1 MAAWILAQGLSAE
14 RPLVILSDNSVEHA
28 LFALAA
34 QHVGVPS
41 AAISPAYSLM
51 SKDFDKLR
59 SMVSLL
65 EPGAIYV
72 SAMQP
77 FAAALA
83 AIQPLHSA
91 TIVSGNAADTGAISF
106 RTIAATLETPDVAK
120 AFAAVTPDTI
130 AKFLFT
136 SGSTGTPKAVINTQ
150 RMLTSSQQAKAQTWS
165 FLEGSGDGLVIL
177 DWLPWSHTFGANH
190 NFNLVLRNGGTLFV
204 DGGKPAPGL
213 FATSLAN
220 LRSVM
225 PTVYFNV
232 PRGFDM
238 LIAALRSDDEL
249 RRRFFSEVKF
259 AFYAGAALP
268 QNLWDALEELS
279 IKTVGRA
286 LPMVSAWGS
295 TETSPLAT
303 DCHFQA
309 QRSGN
314 IGVPIPGTELKLVP
328 SGDKLEVRVRGPNV
342 TPGYWKAPE
351 LTAQAFDAEGFY
363 LIGDAVT
370 FADPARPELGLFFDG
385 RVAEDFKLNSGTW
398 VSVGTLRVAGIAALA
413 PLAQDIVVT
422 GHGGDEVRFL
432 VFPNIAACRAHAGL
446 TDSADVKDVIG
457 HDKVRHSIAQGL
469 AKLKAQSGNSSGHAT
484 RALLLAEPAS
494 VDGGEITDK
503 GYINQRAVLTRRAQ
517 AVATL
522 DDDGF
527 RRMDRLRRVR
537 RGTSDLARHAGTSP
551 AMTKSKSF
559 ALTNLLPKQLT
570 CESFRAIARFTDRAV
585 ELPCRAGRKR
595 MLERSGP
602 SGPNARAHQ
611 AGWNAGA
618 RLAVVAVARSGAAL
632 AGHGAEILVQP
643 PQQVDQNL
651 PLVFLQAGQQP
662 PLAFER
668 GHDHLVVDRA
678 PARGQR
684 DGVGAAVVGC
694 GADRDQAALLQH
706 RKIAADRPL
715 VEADHVADPRG
726 RNAGL
731 DRQQRHDPPFR
742 DVDAEIALIKH
753 RRAVR
758 QLVGDEGDERRNVAV
773 EIEQRAV
780 IGGCGL
786 HWARPARFPAKGN
799 LAHVSIIAAELRPSN
814 RDMGQGFTRTNF
826 GRSR

>member
-1 MAAWILAQGLSAE
+1 MTPAAALGRDRSEMLFATPAITADRRADGSVILKSTTPLRGSARCIGDWLEHWARQAPDRIFLADRVSADAPWATVTYSDALKQVRSTAAWILAQGLSAE

-51 SKDFDKLR
+51 SKDFDKLK
-59 SMVSLL
+59 SMVALL
-65 EPGAIYV
+65 QPGAIYV
-72 SAMQP
+72 SSTKP

-91 TIVSGNAADTGAISF
+91 TIVSGDAEAVSF
-106 RTIAATLETPDVAK
+106 RSIAATPETPDVEK
-120 AFAAVTPDTI
+120 AFAAITPDTI

-150 RMLTSSQQAKAQTWS
+150 RMLTSSQQAKAQTWT
-165 FLEGSGDGLVIL
+165 FLDDIGEDLVIL

-190 NFNLVLRNGGTLFV
+190 NFNLVLRNGGTLHV

-238 LIAALRSDDEL
+238 LIAALRSDEEL
-249 RRRFFSEVKF
+249 RQKFFSEVKF

-279 IKTVGRA
+279 IRTVGRA

-309 QRSGN
+309 KRSGN

-351 LTAQAFDAEGFY
+351 LTAQAFDSEGFY

-370 FADPARPELGLFFDG
+370 FADPARPDLGLFFDG

-432 VFPNIAACRAHAGL
+432 VFPNIAACRVHAGL
-446 TDSADVKDVIG
+446 HESADVKDVIG
-457 HDKVRHSIAQGL
+457 HDKVRSAIASGL
-469 AKLKAQSGNSSGHAT
+469 AKLRAQSGHSSGHAT

-522 DDDGF
+522 DD
-527 RRMDRLRRVR
+527 
-537 RGTSDLARHAGTSP
+537 
-551 AMTKSKSF
+551 
-559 ALTNLLPKQLT
+559 
-570 CESFRAIARFTDRAV
+570 
-585 ELPCRAGRKR
+585 
-595 MLERSGP
+595 
-602 SGPNARAHQ
+602 
-611 AGWNAGA
+611 
-618 RLAVVAVARSGAAL
+618 AAS
-632 AGHGAEILVQP
+632 AEWI
-643 PQQVDQNL
+643 
-651 PLVFLQAGQQP
+651 
-662 PLAFER
+662 
-668 GHDHLVVDRA
+668 
-678 PARGQR
+678 
-684 DGVGAAVVGC
+684 GC
-694 GADRDQAALLQH
+694 A
-706 RKIAADRPL
+706 
-715 VEADHVADPRG
+715 
-726 RNAGL
+726 
-731 DRQQRHDPPFR
+731 
-742 DVDAEIALIKH
+742 
-753 RRAVR
+753 
-758 QLVGDEGDERRNVAV
+758 
-773 EIEQRAV
+773 
-780 IGGCGL
+780 
-786 HWARPARFPAKGN
+786 
-799 LAHVSIIAAELRPSN
+799 S
-814 RDMGQGFTRTNF
+814 
-826 GRSR
+826 

>member
-1 MAAWILAQGLSAE
+1 MTPAAATHRAESEALFATPSVVADRRADGSIVLKSTEGLGESTRCVGDWLEHWARQTPDRIFLGDRASVDAPWSTVTYKDALKQVRGAAAWILAQGLSAE

-41 AAISPAYSLM
+41 ASISPAYSLM

-59 SMVSLL
+59 SMLTLL
-65 EPGAIYV
+65 GPGAIYV
-72 SAMQP
+72 SGTKP

-83 AIQPLHSA
+83 AIAPLHSA
-91 TIVSGNAADTGAISF
+91 TIVSGDGDSTIPF
-106 RTIAATLETPDVAK
+106 RAIAATAETSDVAK
-120 AFAAVTPDTI
+120 AFAAITPDTI

-165 FLEGSGDGLVIL
+165 FLDSIDDLVIL

-190 NFNLVLRNGGTLFV
+190 NFNLVLRNGGTLYV

-238 LIAALRSDDEL
+238 LIAALRGDDEL
-249 RRRFFSEVKF
+249 RRKFFGEVRF

-268 QNLWDALEELS
+268 QNLWDALEALS
-279 IKTVGRA
+279 LQTVGRA

-309 QRSGN
+309 KRSGN

-342 TPGYWKAPE
+342 TPGYWKAPD
-351 LTAQAFDAEGFY
+351 LTAQAFDGEGFY

-398 VSVGTLRVAGIAALA
+398 VNVGNLRVAGITALA

-446 TDSADVKDVIG
+446 SDSADVNEVIA
-457 HDKVRHSIAQGL
+457 HDKVRSGIAQGL
-469 AKLKAQSGNSSGHAT
+469 AKLKAQGGNSSGHAT

-503 GYINQRAVLTRRAQ
+503 GYINQRAVLTRRAG
-517 AVATL
+517 AVAVL
-522 DDDGF
+522 YDGASTEWI
-527 RRMDRLRRVR
+527 
-537 RGTSDLARHAGTSP
+537 G
-551 AMTKSKSF
+551 
-559 ALTNLLPKQLT
+559 
-570 CESFRAIARFTDRAV
+570 CAV
-585 ELPCRAGRKR
+585 L
-595 MLERSGP
+595 M
-602 SGPNARAHQ
+602 
-611 AGWNAGA
+611 
-618 RLAVVAVARSGAAL
+618 
-632 AGHGAEILVQP
+632 
-643 PQQVDQNL
+643 
-651 PLVFLQAGQQP
+651 
-662 PLAFER
+662 
-668 GHDHLVVDRA
+668 
-678 PARGQR
+678 
-684 DGVGAAVVGC
+684 
-694 GADRDQAALLQH
+694 
-706 RKIAADRPL
+706 
-715 VEADHVADPRG
+715 
-726 RNAGL
+726 
-731 DRQQRHDPPFR
+731 
-742 DVDAEIALIKH
+742 
-753 RRAVR
+753 
-758 QLVGDEGDERRNVAV
+758 
-773 EIEQRAV
+773 
-780 IGGCGL
+780 
-786 HWARPARFPAKGN
+786 
-799 LAHVSIIAAELRPSN
+799 
-814 RDMGQGFTRTNF
+814 
-826 GRSR
+826 

>member
-1 MAAWILAQGLSAE
+1 MTSLAARRDDPEALFAVPAIVADRRADGSIILKSTTPLRESARCVGDWLEHWAAQTPDRIFLGERASVDAPWTTVTYRQALGQVRAAAAWILARRLSAE
-14 RPLVILSDNSVEHA
+14 RPLVILADNGIDHA
-28 LFALAA
+28 LLALAA

-51 SKDFDKLR
+51 SKDFDKLK
-59 SMVSLL
+59 SMITLL
-65 EPGAIYV
+65 QPGAIYV
-72 SAMQP
+72 SGTKP
-77 FAAALA
+77 FAAALS

-91 TIVSGNAADTGAISF
+91 RIISGNAADADAIPF
-106 RTIAATLETPDVAK
+106 RTIAATPETPAVEQ

-130 AKFLFT
+130 ALFLFT

-150 RMLTSSQQAKAQTWS
+150 RMLTSSQQAKAQTWA
-165 FLEGSGDGLVIL
+165 FLEAARDLVIL

-190 NFNLVLRNGGTLFV
+190 NFNLVLRNGGTLYV

-238 LIAALRSDDEL
+238 LIAALRGDDEL
-249 RRRFFSEVKF
+249 RRRFFGEVKF

-279 IKTVGRA
+279 VKTSGRA

-309 QRSGN
+309 RRSGN

-328 SGDKLEVRVRGPNV
+328 CGDKLEVRVRGPNV

-351 LTAQAFDAEGFY
+351 LTAQAFDSDGFY

-398 VSVGTLRVAGIAALA
+398 VSVGTLRVAAISALA

-446 TDSADVKDVIG
+446 SDSADVKDVIG
-457 HDKVRHSIAQGL
+457 HEKVRAAFAQGL

-503 GYINQRAVLTRRAQ
+503 GYINQRAVLTRRAG

-522 DDDGF
+522 DDDASAEWIGC
-527 RRMDRLRRVR
+527 
-537 RGTSDLARHAGTSP
+537 AG
-551 AMTKSKSF
+551 
-559 ALTNLLPKQLT
+559 
-570 CESFRAIARFTDRAV
+570 
-585 ELPCRAGRKR
+585 
-595 MLERSGP
+595 
-602 SGPNARAHQ
+602 
-611 AGWNAGA
+611 
-618 RLAVVAVARSGAAL
+618 
-632 AGHGAEILVQP
+632 
-643 PQQVDQNL
+643 
-651 PLVFLQAGQQP
+651 
-662 PLAFER
+662 
-668 GHDHLVVDRA
+668 
-678 PARGQR
+678 
-684 DGVGAAVVGC
+684 
-694 GADRDQAALLQH
+694 
-706 RKIAADRPL
+706 
-715 VEADHVADPRG
+715 
-726 RNAGL
+726 
-731 DRQQRHDPPFR
+731 
-742 DVDAEIALIKH
+742 
-753 RRAVR
+753 
-758 QLVGDEGDERRNVAV
+758 
-773 EIEQRAV
+773 
-780 IGGCGL
+780 
-786 HWARPARFPAKGN
+786 
-799 LAHVSIIAAELRPSN
+799 
-814 RDMGQGFTRTNF
+814 
-826 GRSR
+826 

>member
-1 MAAWILAQGLSAE
+1 MMPAAAPSRDESETLFAMPAIVADRRDDGSIILKSTTPLRESARCIGDWLEHWARQAPGRILLADRASADAPWSTVTYKDALRQVRSAAAWILAQGLSVE

-51 SKDFDKLR
+51 SRDFDKLR
-59 SMVSLL
+59 NMISLL

-72 SAMQP
+72 SGAKP

-91 TIVSGNAADTGAISF
+91 TIVSGDAADTSAIAF
-106 RTIAATLETPDVAK
+106 RSVAATPETLDVAK

-150 RMLTSSQQAKAQTWS
+150 RMLTSSQQAKVQTWS
-165 FLEGSGDGLVIL
+165 FLEASGEDLVIL

-190 NFNLVLRNGGTLFV
+190 NFNLVLRNGGTLYV

-213 FATSLAN
+213 FATSMAN
-220 LRSVM
+220 LRSVL

-238 LIAALRSDDEL
+238 LIGALRSDGEL
-249 RRRFFSEVKF
+249 RQRFFSEVKF

-370 FADPARPELGLFFDG
+370 FADPARPERGLFFDG

-422 GHGGDEVRFL
+422 GHGGDEVGFL

-446 TDSADVKDVIG
+446 PDSADARDVIR
-457 HDKVRHSIAQGL
+457 HDEVRSAIASGL

-522 DDDGF
+522 DDAASTEWIG
-527 RRMDRLRRVR
+527 
-537 RGTSDLARHAGTSP
+537 
-551 AMTKSKSF
+551 
-559 ALTNLLPKQLT
+559 
-570 CESFRAIARFTDRAV
+570 C
-585 ELPCRAGRKR
+585 
-595 MLERSGP
+595 SG
-602 SGPNARAHQ
+602 
-611 AGWNAGA
+611 
-618 RLAVVAVARSGAAL
+618 
-632 AGHGAEILVQP
+632 
-643 PQQVDQNL
+643 
-651 PLVFLQAGQQP
+651 
-662 PLAFER
+662 
-668 GHDHLVVDRA
+668 
-678 PARGQR
+678 
-684 DGVGAAVVGC
+684 
-694 GADRDQAALLQH
+694 
-706 RKIAADRPL
+706 
-715 VEADHVADPRG
+715 
-726 RNAGL
+726 
-731 DRQQRHDPPFR
+731 
-742 DVDAEIALIKH
+742 
-753 RRAVR
+753 
-758 QLVGDEGDERRNVAV
+758 
-773 EIEQRAV
+773 
-780 IGGCGL
+780 
-786 HWARPARFPAKGN
+786 
-799 LAHVSIIAAELRPSN
+799 
-814 RDMGQGFTRTNF
+814 
-826 GRSR
+826 

>member
-1 MAAWILAQGLSAE
+1 MPAAAPGRDRPETLFATPAIIADRRTDGSIILKSTTPLRERARCIGDWLVHWARQAPERVFLADRASADAPWSTVTYRDALKQVRAAGAWILAHGLSSE

-41 AAISPAYSLM
+41 TAISPAYSLM
-51 SKDFDKLR
+51 SRDFDKLR

-72 SAMQP
+72 SAMKP

-91 TIVSGNAADTGAISF
+91 TIVSGDVADTGAILF
-106 RTIAATLETPDVAK
+106 RAIAATPETPDVAK

-165 FLEGSGDGLVIL
+165 FLEGRGEDLVIL

-190 NFNLVLRNGGTLFV
+190 NFNLVLRNGGTLYV

-225 PTVYFNV
+225 PTIYFNV

-238 LIAALRSDDEL
+238 LISALRSDDEL
-249 RRRFFSEVKF
+249 RQKFFSEVKF

-432 VFPNIAACRAHAGL
+432 IFPNIVACRAHAGL
-446 TDSADVKDVIG
+446 PDGADAKDVIG
-457 HDKVRHSIAQGL
+457 HDKVRSAIASGL

-517 AVATL
+517 AVASL
-522 DDDGF
+522 DD
-527 RRMDRLRRVR
+527 
-537 RGTSDLARHAGTSP
+537 
-551 AMTKSKSF
+551 
-559 ALTNLLPKQLT
+559 
-570 CESFRAIARFTDRAV
+570 
-585 ELPCRAGRKR
+585 
-595 MLERSGP
+595 
-602 SGPNARAHQ
+602 
-611 AGWNAGA
+611 
-618 RLAVVAVARSGAAL
+618 AAS
-632 AGHGAEILVQP
+632 AEWIS
-643 PQQVDQNL
+643 
-651 PLVFLQAGQQP
+651 
-662 PLAFER
+662 
-668 GHDHLVVDRA
+668 
-678 PARGQR
+678 
-684 DGVGAAVVGC
+684 C
-694 GADRDQAALLQH
+694 
-706 RKIAADRPL
+706 
-715 VEADHVADPRG
+715 
-726 RNAGL
+726 
-731 DRQQRHDPPFR
+731 
-742 DVDAEIALIKH
+742 
-753 RRAVR
+753 
-758 QLVGDEGDERRNVAV
+758 
-773 EIEQRAV
+773 
-780 IGGCGL
+780 
-786 HWARPARFPAKGN
+786 
-799 LAHVSIIAAELRPSN
+799 
-814 RDMGQGFTRTNF
+814 
-826 GRSR
+826 

>member
-1 MAAWILAQGLSAE
+1 MTTAAATGRDQPDALFAKPAITADRRADGSIIVKSTVLLEAERALRRRLAGTLGAADAGADISRRPQDADAPWNTVTYAGALRQVRSAAAWILAQGLSAE
-14 RPLVILSDNSVEHA
+14 RPLVILSDNSVDHA

-51 SKDFDKLR
+51 SKDFDKLKG
-59 SMVSLL
+59 MISLL
-65 EPGAIYV
+65 GPGAIYV
-72 SAMQP
+72 SSTKP

-83 AIQPLHSA
+83 AIA
-91 TIVSGNAADTGAISF
+91 AAASGQDRQRRCRRRRCDPIPE
-106 RTIAATLETPDVAK
+106 IAATPETPAVEK
-120 AFAAVTPDTI
+120 AFKAVTPDTI

-150 RMLTSSQQAKAQTWS
+150 RMLTSSQQAKAQTWT
-165 FLEGSGDGLVIL
+165 FLEAARDDLVIL

-190 NFNLVLRNGGTLFV
+190 NFNLVLRNGGTLYV

-249 RRRFFSEVKF
+249 RRKFFGEVKF

-309 QRSGN
+309 KRSGN
-314 IGVPIPGTELKLVP
+314 IGVPISGTELKLVP

-370 FADPARPELGLFFDG
+370 FADPDRPELGLFFDG

-398 VSVGTLRVAGIAALA
+398 VNVGTLRVAGIAALA

-446 TDSADVKDVIG
+446 PDSAGADEVIG
-457 HDKVRHSIAQGL
+457 HEKVRAAIGQGL
-469 AKLKAQSGNSSGHAT
+469 AKLKAQGGNSSGHAT

-503 GYINQRAVLTRRAQ
+503 GYINQRAVLTRRAG
-517 AVATL
+517 AVAML
-522 DDDGF
+522 DDDASTEWIGC
-527 RRMDRLRRVR
+527 
-537 RGTSDLARHAGTSP
+537 AG
-551 AMTKSKSF
+551 
-559 ALTNLLPKQLT
+559 
-570 CESFRAIARFTDRAV
+570 
-585 ELPCRAGRKR
+585 
-595 MLERSGP
+595 
-602 SGPNARAHQ
+602 
-611 AGWNAGA
+611 
-618 RLAVVAVARSGAAL
+618 
-632 AGHGAEILVQP
+632 
-643 PQQVDQNL
+643 
-651 PLVFLQAGQQP
+651 
-662 PLAFER
+662 
-668 GHDHLVVDRA
+668 
-678 PARGQR
+678 
-684 DGVGAAVVGC
+684 
-694 GADRDQAALLQH
+694 
-706 RKIAADRPL
+706 
-715 VEADHVADPRG
+715 
-726 RNAGL
+726 
-731 DRQQRHDPPFR
+731 
-742 DVDAEIALIKH
+742 
-753 RRAVR
+753 
-758 QLVGDEGDERRNVAV
+758 
-773 EIEQRAV
+773 
-780 IGGCGL
+780 
-786 HWARPARFPAKGN
+786 
-799 LAHVSIIAAELRPSN
+799 
-814 RDMGQGFTRTNF
+814 
-826 GRSR
+826 

>member
-1 MAAWILAQGLSAE
+1 MTIAAISGADSQNLFATPAIVADRRTDGSILVRSTTPLRPSARCTGDWLEHWARQAPDRIFLADRASVDTPWTTVTYKDALQRVRSAAAWILAQGLSAE

-51 SKDFDKLR
+51 STDFDKLK
-59 SMVSLL
+59 SMVTLL
-65 EPGAIYV
+65 GPGAIYV
-72 SAMQP
+72 SDTKP

-83 AIQPLHSA
+83 AIKPLHSA
-91 TIVSGNAADTGAISF
+91 AIVSGGAGDDSAISF
-106 RTIAATLETPDVAK
+106 RAITATPETPDVEK

-150 RMLTSSQQAKAQTWS
+150 RMLTSSQQAKAQTWT
-165 FLEGSGDGLVIL
+165 FLEDIGEDLVIL

-190 NFNLVLRNGGTLFV
+190 NFNLVLRNGGTLYV

-225 PTVYFNV
+225 PSVYFNV

-238 LIAALRSDDEL
+238 LIAALRGDDEL
-249 RRRFFSEVKF
+249 RKKFFSEVKF

-309 QRSGN
+309 KRSGN

-351 LTAQAFDAEGFY
+351 LTAQAFDEEGFY

-446 TDSADVKDVIG
+446 PDSADVKDVIG
-457 HDKVRHSIAQGL
+457 HDRVRSAIAQGL
-469 AKLKAQSGNSSGHAT
+469 ARLKAQAGNSSGHAT

-503 GYINQRAVLTRRAQ
+503 GYINQRAVLTRRAS

-522 DDDGF
+522 DDDASSEWIGC
-527 RRMDRLRRVR
+527 
-537 RGTSDLARHAGTSP
+537 AG
-551 AMTKSKSF
+551 
-559 ALTNLLPKQLT
+559 
-570 CESFRAIARFTDRAV
+570 
-585 ELPCRAGRKR
+585 
-595 MLERSGP
+595 
-602 SGPNARAHQ
+602 
-611 AGWNAGA
+611 
-618 RLAVVAVARSGAAL
+618 
-632 AGHGAEILVQP
+632 
-643 PQQVDQNL
+643 
-651 PLVFLQAGQQP
+651 
-662 PLAFER
+662 
-668 GHDHLVVDRA
+668 
-678 PARGQR
+678 
-684 DGVGAAVVGC
+684 
-694 GADRDQAALLQH
+694 
-706 RKIAADRPL
+706 
-715 VEADHVADPRG
+715 
-726 RNAGL
+726 
-731 DRQQRHDPPFR
+731 
-742 DVDAEIALIKH
+742 
-753 RRAVR
+753 
-758 QLVGDEGDERRNVAV
+758 
-773 EIEQRAV
+773 
-780 IGGCGL
+780 
-786 HWARPARFPAKGN
+786 
-799 LAHVSIIAAELRPSN
+799 
-814 RDMGQGFTRTNF
+814 
-826 GRSR
+826 